1 MMYSLFIYF
10 LIFMFIKW
18 WIDSSQYATS
28 TKPIVTF
35 ATIGLLS
42 YGLFVSCIDRARIN
56 YPLAKSGVFFA
67 GIFITAA
74 IWHTMNQLRKIRNQT
89 PMFIG
94 ETSFNLK
101 KITSGIQGFGFI
113 LAFLIFTGQ
122 ISIDYRNKVEYMIV
136 ISSILFV
143 WTFVYD
149 FKRFKMDVD
158 RIPKQSIRN
167 IQPQQ
172 MY

>member
-1 MMYSLFIYF
+1 
-10 LIFMFIKW
+10 
-18 WIDSSQYATS
+18 
-28 TKPIVTF
+28 
-35 ATIGLLS
+35 
-42 YGLFVSCIDRARIN
+42 
-56 YPLAKSGVFFA
+56 
-67 GIFITAA
+67 
-74 IWHTMNQLRKIRNQT
+74 
-89 PMFIG
+89 MFIG

-122 ISIDYRNKVEYMIV
+122 LSIDYRNKVEYMIV

-143 WTFVYD
+143 WTFIYD

-158 RIPKQSIRN
+158 RIPKEPMRN